1 MPGRGTGWELI
12 VRDSCGWLPSVV
24 CKILLFAF
32 TPQCLD
38 KALNSSQPCGNRASV
53 ANFHG
58 AYSLSWSFREA
69 VDRNFPELSIDWTA
83 VADDLAQGPSEDP
96 PLSTTEWDWAR
107 MEHHR

>member
-1 MPGRGTGWELI
+1 MDALSCLSPRGMITNNGSHQCFYRVEQVNPGY
-12 VRDSCGWLPSVV
+12 
-24 CKILLFAF
+24 
-32 TPQCLD
+32 PQCLD